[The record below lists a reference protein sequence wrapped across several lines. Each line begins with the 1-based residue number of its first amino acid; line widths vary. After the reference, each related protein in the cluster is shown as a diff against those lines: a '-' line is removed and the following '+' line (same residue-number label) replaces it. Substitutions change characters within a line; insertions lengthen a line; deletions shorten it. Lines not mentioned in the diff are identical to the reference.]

1 MGNLNS
7 AQTLGKQSTAQEVVA
22 LYSGGKHE
30 GFLAGKVAVITGGN
44 SGIGL
49 ETCKALSNAGCRVI
63 MGSRS
68 VAGGLK
74 SIEDEI
80 KKPGN
85 GKYIVKDVSNI
96 SVKELDLESLSSIQ
110 KFAHEVQAEEHIDY
124 LILNAGVMAIPKCEY
139 TENNWEKQLGINHHG
154 HFYLTSLLKEK
165 LAAQEN
171 PSRIVVVSSIAH
183 TMGSVDLN
191 DVHFTKGRNY
201 DPWVAYGQTKM
212 ANILFAKSLA
222 DDLKDTQVTTISLH
236 PGVIKTN
243 LSRHLNFVLKTFVN
257 VFFSDKDIPQ
267 GASTTLYACLN
278 PEFAKQEM
286 SGSYLKD
293 CQVVLPN
300 QMSQDKSGF
309 LRAGLWKLTQDQ
321 INVALSKINK

>member
-1 MGNLNS
+1 MGNSNS
-7 AQTLGKQSTAQEVVA
+7 AAVLGKRSTAQEVVA
-22 LYSGGKHE
+22 LYSGGKPD
-30 GFLAGKVAVITGGN
+30 GFLKGKVAVITGGN

-68 VAGGLK
+68 ITAGLK
-74 SIEDEI
+74 SIDDEI

-85 GKYIVKDVSNI
+85 GKYIVGDTRNI
-96 SVKELDLESLSSIQ
+96 AVKELNLESLSSIQ

-139 TENNWEKQLGINHHG
+139 TENNWEKQIGVNHYG

-165 LAAQEN
+165 LAAQKK

-183 TMGSVDLN
+183 TMGTVNLK
-191 DVHFTKGRNY
+191 DVHFTKGRKY
-201 DPWVAYGQTKM
+201 EAWVAYGQSKM

-222 DDLKDTQVTTISLH
+222 DDLKDTQVTAISLH
-236 PGVIKTN
+236 PGVIGTN
-243 LSRHLNFVLKTFVN
+243 LSRHLNIAVKTILNLFIN
-257 VFFSDKDIPQ
+257 DKNIPQ

-278 PEFAKQEM
+278 PEFTKQEM

-293 CQVVLPN
+293 CAVELPN
-300 QMSQDKSGF
+300 EVSQDSSGS
-309 LRAGLWKLTQDQ
+309 LRAGLWKLTQDE
-321 INVALSKINK
+321 INGALSKK